1 MTDTPTAEPSANPT
15 QRDAEALKHDAERG
29 LHHALSHLEN
39 QFFKKLNDFGSFSRA
54 EANALLAWI
63 AGNL

>member
-15 QRDAEALKHDAERG
+15 RRDAEALKHDAERG
-29 LHHALSHLEN
+29 LRHALSHLEDE
-39 QFFKKLNDFGSFSRA
+39 FLAKLNELGSFSRA